1 MIPSRLITG
10 IIFLI
15 FGIVLTVVGIFAIP
29 ALIWGIVFLALG
41 IYMLVN
47 DNEDM
52 IEPIK
57 SHGGKKKNE

>member
-15 FGIVLTVVGIFAIP
+15 FGIFLTVVGIFAIP
-29 ALIWGIVFLALG
+29 ALIGGIIFITLG
-41 IYMLVN
+41 LYMLLV
-47 DNEDM
+47 DNEDK

-57 SHGGKKKNE
+57 SRRKK